1 MLVAIDNVWSAKKK
15 KYLHCIFR
23 LNVHVFIALGILV
36 LYKKPFLF
44 MNFIITFFL
53 QMMNKE
59 FGGSVH
65 KKDTREDGQFTITV
79 DPSVSL
85 YRWESVHSCFP
96 FYTLCNI

>member
-1 MLVAIDNVWSAKKK
+1 M
-15 KYLHCIFR
+15 
-23 LNVHVFIALGILV
+23 

-96 FYTLCNI
+96 FLYTLQYLEKIHAGTKKQLQHTLPYVQ